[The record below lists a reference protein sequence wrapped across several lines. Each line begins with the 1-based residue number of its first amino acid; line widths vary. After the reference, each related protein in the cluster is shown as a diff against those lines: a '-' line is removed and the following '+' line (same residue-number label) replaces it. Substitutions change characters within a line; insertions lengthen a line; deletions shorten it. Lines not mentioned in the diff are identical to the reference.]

1 MNKHNLAK
9 RLDKLIKSLIE
20 IMEEL
25 NQYKEDLEAKTDIEN
40 LKNITIK
47 RMVFLGKK
55 IKEQNASMEEIDEH
69 RKLNQWIDIIY
80 TQPLE
85 TVRETEKV
93 IQDLTGKSLK
103 ETAKDLK

>member
-55 IKEQNASMEEIDEH
+55 IKEQNASREEIDEH